1 MDVTQL
7 PPPEL
12 DSTSFLERLARLKQQ
27 YQDTTGVY
35 PQPTYPETFLLEQI
49 AYEGD
54 LLRQQINYESLQ
66 NLLACAV
73 GARLD
78 QYGQFMDTPRLPA
91 THAKTH
97 VTFKC
102 GGHTQPFSIPA
113 NTVIR
118 ANDNQTVFVLQDMK
132 TVAVGQSS
140 IDAIV
145 MCSTAGTGGNGFLPG
160 EIKQLTQ
167 SLAYV
172 QQVENI
178 DTSSGGVNIE
188 HDEAYRARLQLA
200 PAKFSTAGSEDSYL
214 FYTRSAHQ
222 DIVDATIESPG
233 PSQIE
238 VTALLKGGQIPDQAM
253 QQRILDTLTDKK
265 VRPIGDR
272 VTLGLPEPMLYS
284 VELTLQFYRN
294 QSVMA
299 AVSEQSAK
307 DKVNT
312 ITRHWQEQL
321 GRDIVPEELVA
332 ACQTLPGVYR
342 VTTTLTH
349 TPLTK
354 TQFPVCTSV
363 TVTSAVIDEHAR

>member
-12 DSTSFLERLARLKQQ
+12 DTTTFLERLTRLKQQ
-27 YQDTTGVY
+27 YQDATGVY

-91 THAKTH
+91 THATAH

-102 GGHTQPFSIPA
+102 GGHTQPFTIPIH
-113 NTVIR
+113 TTIR
-118 ANDNQTVFVLQDMK
+118 ANDNKTEFTLQDAK
-132 TVAVGQSS
+132 TVQPEQSS
-140 IDAIV
+140 VEAIV
-145 MCSTAGTGGNGFLPG
+145 MCSAAGTEGNGFLPG
-160 EIKQLTQ
+160 EIKQLMQ
-167 SLAYV
+167 PLAYV
-172 QQVENI
+172 QNVINT
-178 DTSSGGVNIE
+178 DTSSGGVDVE
-188 HDEAYRARLQLA
+188 QDEAYRARLQLA

-233 PSQIE
+233 PSQIK
-238 VTALLKGGQIPDQAM
+238 VTALMKGGQVPNAVM

-272 VTLGLPEPMLYS
+272 VTLSLPEPVPYS
-284 VELTLQFYRN
+284 VELTLQFNSN
-294 QSVMA
+294 QSVMTS
-299 AVSEQSAK
+299 VSEQSAK
-307 DKVNT
+307 EKVGT

-321 GRDIVPEELVA
+321 GRDIVPEELIA

-342 VTTTLTH
+342 VTTTLPH
-349 TPLTK
+349 TTLMK
-354 TQFPVCTSV
+354 TQYPVCTSV
-363 TVTSAVIDEHAR
+363 TVLSTIT